1 MSQARG
7 QIGAVAAAYDTA
19 CGNAGS
25 LTLRARPGMNLHPRR
40 DNVGSTAHWATGTLK
55 VIS

>member
-40 DNVGSTAHWATGTLK
+40 DNVGSTAH
-55 VIS
+55 